1 MSYVSKLTN
10 VLSNDLPGWHKARL
24 KFMVASSAR
33 FVGSLLKLSTVN
45 FSKLA
50 PALKPDVQVSSNYRR
65 IQRFMAGFAF
75 DFDAFGQLL
84 LRLLP
89 QKTGFVVSMNS
100 TLWTGPIGNSETRR
114 SMF

>member
-1 MSYVSKLTN
+1 
-10 VLSNDLPGWHKARL
+10 
-24 KFMVASSAR
+24 
-33 FVGSLLKLSTVN
+33 
-45 FSKLA
+45 
-50 PALKPDVQVSSNYRR
+50 
-65 IQRFMAGFAF
+65 MAGFAFDFDAFDFDAF